1 MKRSIGEKVFN
12 VVNIIFMLLLC
23 VVTLYPYL
31 NQLAISF
38 NEGLDAMSGGI
49 YLLPRKFT
57 FENYRAV
64 FSNPD
69 FLSATVISVLRVVIA
84 TFLAL
89 TVVFSAA
96 YGLTRRNL
104 PYKRA
109 ITLFLMIPAYITAGV
124 IPIYMLYRYLHLIN
138 SFFVYIFPTAFSFY
152 NMVIIRS
159 FLQELPASIEESA
172 AIDGANSMQ
181 TMIKIILPMSLPVL
195 ATVTLWVAVG
205 AWNDWTTTLMYVTEK
220 DLFPLQYLMMR
231 LIKESEIAQQMA
243 ANAAML
249 GATDDTVVQTTSES
263 VKSATMMVSTLPI
276 IAIYPFLQKY
286 FIKGVVMG
294 AVKE

>member
-1 MKRSIGEKVFN
+1 MKRSMGEKVFN
-12 VVNIIFMLLLC
+12 VVNIVFMILLC
-23 VVTLYPYL
+23 VVTLYPYI
-31 NQLAISF
+31 NQLALSL

-69 FLSATVISVLRVVIA
+69 FLSATVISVLRVVLA
-84 TFLAL
+84 TLISL

-104 PYKRA
+104 PYKRG

-138 SFFVYIFPTAFSFY
+138 SFFVYILPTAFSFY

-181 TMIKIILPMSLPVL
+181 TMIKIVLPMSLPVL

-243 ANAAML
+243 SNAAMM
-249 GATDDTVVQTTSES
+249 GVGEDTVIQTTSES

>member
-1 MKRSIGEKVFN
+1 MKRSMGEKVFN
-12 VVNIIFMLLLC
+12 VVNIVFMILLC
-23 VVTLYPYL
+23 VVTLYPYI
-31 NQLAISF
+31 NQLALSL

-69 FLSATVISVLRVVIA
+69 FLSATVISVLRVVLA
-84 TFLAL
+84 TLISL

-104 PYKRA
+104 PYKRG

-243 ANAAML
+243 SNAAMM
-249 GATDDTVVQTTSES
+249 GVGEDTVIQTTSES